1 MRRTAGFTLIE
12 LLAGAAI
19 SAVLLA
25 ALYGVLSGVLRLKR
39 SSYEALDRALPE
51 TAVAA
56 MLKADLADMVAPAGL
71 LSDAVYGEE
80 RNEGGARSDLLEF
93 CTARGEVSASRPY
106 PSVRKIEYY
115 LATSDEETTYPS
127 LQLMRA
133 ETGNL
138 LATNVED
145 TRTVRSL
152 LSDVY
157 SLEFE
162 YYDGENWTTSWDSS
176 TAEPPL
182 PRAVR
187 ARITLDREEPGTVER
202 PTIEVFC
209 EIASEAVGAAEEA
222 TP

>member
-1 MRRTAGFTLIE
+1 MRRNAGFTLIE

-25 ALYGVLSGVLRLKR
+25 ALYGVLSGVLSLRR
-39 SSYEALDRALPE
+39 SSYEALDQALPE
-51 TAVAA
+51 AAAAA

-106 PSVRKIEYY
+106 PAVRKIEYY
-115 LATSDEETTYPS
+115 LATSDGYATYPS

-145 TRTVRSL
+145 TRTVRSVM
-152 LSDVY
+152 SDVY

-162 YYDGENWTTSWDSS
+162 YYDGEAWTTSWDSS
-176 TAEPPL
+176 TADTAL

-187 ARITLDREEPGTVER
+187 ARITLDRMEPGTIER
-202 PTIEVFC
+202 PALEVFC
-209 EIASEAVGAAEEA
+209 EIASEAIGSSEEEA
-222 TP
+222 P